1 MDNKPSLALCATAL
15 SFCVSLYSL
24 PTTAAEYSPWVEE
37 EFPMNLYWGDTH
49 LHSSYSV
56 DANTMGNTGLTPAD
70 AYRFARGEAV
80 RSSTGLVA
88 RLNMPLD
95 FLVVSDHA
103 EQMGIMMK
111 LREGD
116 PRLLKDPEA
125 ARIHAAMT
133 GGGDEGAAAVMQEF
147 LQKMGKGQAM
157 IQNKEV
163 SFDVWRDSLAM
174 SEQYNAPGNFT
185 ALIGFEWT
193 SMPQSNNL
201 HRVVIYADNADKAG
215 QLQPVSS
222 NDGDDPEHLW
232 TFMETYEQQT
242 GGRILAIPHNGNLS
256 NGLMFQNVDSRGKA
270 IDSAYAERR
279 MRWEPLVEVTQIKG
293 DGETHPFLSPDDEFA
308 DFETWD
314 GGNFAAIDK
323 PNKQNDMLQ
332 FEYARSALKN
342 GLSLEA
348 KTGSNPYQFGM
359 IGSTD
364 AHTSL
369 ATGAENN
376 FWGKATIMEP
386 GVVRTVATD
395 FLGASH
401 PDTELTQPWKF
412 VASGYTAVWARENTR
427 EALFEAMQRK
437 EVYATSGSRIGL
449 RFFGGWNFSQ
459 DDVDNPDVAR
469 IGYRRGV
476 PMGGNL
482 TSGGGKSPGF
492 MIIAVKDPNGA
503 NLDRIQVVK
512 GWLDAKGKQQ
522 EKVYNVKASDDR
534 KIRRDGSLKALES
547 NVDEATASFRNSIGA
562 AQLSTYWQD
571 PEFEPD
577 QRAFY
582 YARVIEI
589 PTPRWPAYDAVRLG
603 RKVEPGAQMQVQDR
617 AYSSPIWYSP
627 Q

>member
-1 MDNKPSLALCATAL
+1 
-15 SFCVSLYSL
+15 
-24 PTTAAEYSPWVEE
+24 
-37 EFPMNLYWGDTH
+37 
-49 LHSSYSV
+49 
-56 DANTMGNTGLTPAD
+56 
-70 AYRFARGEAV
+70 
-80 RSSTGLVA
+80 
-88 RLNMPLD
+88 
-95 FLVVSDHA
+95 
-103 EQMGIMMK
+103 
-111 LREGD
+111 
-116 PRLLKDPEA
+116 
-125 ARIHAAMT
+125 
-133 GGGDEGAAAVMQEF
+133 
-147 LQKMGKGQAM
+147 
-157 IQNKEV
+157 
-163 SFDVWRDSLAM
+163 
-174 SEQYNAPGNFT
+174 
-185 ALIGFEWT
+185 
-193 SMPQSNNL
+193 
-201 HRVVIYADNADKAG
+201 
-215 QLQPVSS
+215 
-222 NDGDDPEHLW
+222 
-232 TFMETYEQQT
+232 
-242 GGRILAIPHNGNLS
+242 
-256 NGLMFQNVDSRGKA
+256 
-270 IDSAYAERR
+270 
-279 MRWEPLVEVTQIKG
+279 
-293 DGETHPFLSPDDEFA
+293 
-308 DFETWD
+308 
-314 GGNFAAIDK
+314 
-323 PNKQNDMLQ
+323 
-332 FEYARSALKN
+332 
-342 GLSLEA
+342 
-348 KTGSNPYQFGM
+348 
-359 IGSTD
+359 
-364 AHTSL
+364 
-369 ATGAENN
+369 
-376 FWGKATIMEP
+376 
-386 GVVRTVATD
+386 VATD